1 MEEKDLRAVIL
12 ARQKDNRI
20 PCKVALKI
28 AEEAGVSPHKVGELL
43 NELEIK
49 IHSCQLGCFK

>member
-1 MEEKDLRAVIL
+1 MEEKDVRAVIL
-12 ARQKDNRI
+12 ARQKDNKI
-20 PCKVALKI
+20 PCRTALQI
-28 AEEAGVSPHKVGELL
+28 AEETGVSPHKVGELL

>member
-1 MEEKDLRAVIL
+1 MDEAQLREIIMQ
-12 ARQKDNRI
+12 RQSDGRI
-20 PCKVALKI
+20 SCRAAMAI
-28 AEEAGVSPHKVGELL
+28 AAETGVQNATIGRLL